1 MSESS
6 LEGRLNLRAAAA
18 PAWLRQ
24 QILELVPYA
33 ALALIAAVIFGTLST
48 HPF

>member
-6 LEGRLNLRAAAA
+6 WESRLELPAA
-18 PAWLRQ
+18 PARLRQ
-24 QILELVPYA
+24 QIAELVPYA